1 MLVEKCIAISTFI
14 KKKKKETNFTTVGL
28 EKEEIKPKIS
38 SRKRIMKTRIE
49 IYDIENSKAIK
60 ISIRSKVDSLRRK
73 TKLTNL

>member
-1 MLVEKCIAISTFI
+1 MLVEKCIAIITFI

>member
-1 MLVEKCIAISTFI
+1 ME
-14 KKKKKETNFTTVGL
+14 L
-28 EKEEIKPKIS
+28 EKEETKPRIS

-60 ISIRSKVDSLRRK
+60 ISIRSKVDSLKRK

>member
-1 MLVEKCIAISTFI
+1 MYSYKHFHQ
-14 KKKKKETNFTTVGL
+14 KKKETNFTTMEL
-28 EKEEIKPKIS
+28 EKEETKPRIS

-60 ISIRSKVDSLRRK
+60 ISIRSKVDSLKRK